1 MFPPPVQEETK
12 KCRID
17 GRVQGGNQEI
27 PILIVGSEKNK
38 VKNQLLIVV
47 VMVIQRQI
55 KKKKV
60 NKCRRVSDSQNTI
73 LPLFDVDWCAN

>member
-55 KKKKV
+55 KKKKKKSKQMQASV
-60 NKCRRVSDSQNTI
+60 R
-73 LPLFDVDWCAN
+73 LPKYHPSTV